1 MDDGPVS
8 GVAPVAE
15 SNATGA
21 VAEEYAEI
29 RRVLELPF
37 VPDLFKT
44 TAHAPQ
50 VLAGTWALERNIFV
64 QSELPMPLAA
74 MILYAISVAKNCKYS
89 SSAHYLTCRSLGVD
103 ESAMQSLQGDFSGLT
118 PERTRAI
125 VGFARTAALEPHSLR
140 RADYDAVRR
149 HGVGD
154 RELVEIVGLAALG
167 NYMDTLAE
175 GLKVEVDEIVSQA
188 LAS

>member
-1 MDDGPVS
+1 MDERPVS

-15 SNATGA
+15 SRATGA

-44 TAHAPQ
+44 TAHAPE

-64 QSELPMPLAA
+64 QSELPLPLAA
-74 MILYAISVAKNCKYS
+74 MILYAISAEKNCEYS
-89 SSAHYLTCRSLGVD
+89 TSAHYLTCRSLGIED
-103 ESAMQSLQGDFSGLT
+103 SALQSLQGDLSGVT

-125 VGFARTAALEPHSLR
+125 VGFARKAALEPQSLR
-140 RADYDAVRR
+140 RSDYDTVRR

-167 NYMDTLAE
+167 NFMDTLAD